1 MSAWDAPRWELGV
14 AVGVLRRCAEN
25 GRWRESESGS
35 EERSRIGEVGGRRR
49 WRVRLKGRREFE
61 WLS

>member
-1 MSAWDAPRWELGV
+1 MFWVRG
-14 AVGVLRRCAEN
+14 